1 MLAAE
6 AWASRSLLG
15 DEKRTVLEARR
26 CMGGGVVVDAAMG
39 FEDWAWA
46 KSWAREGSLG
56 WVSVEVVAGEA

>member
-1 MLAAE
+1 
-6 AWASRSLLG
+6 
-15 DEKRTVLEARR
+15 
-26 CMGGGVVVDAAMG
+26 MGGGVVVDAAMG

>member
-1 MLAAE
+1 MEAAG

-26 CMGGGVVVDAAMG
+26 SMGGGVVVDGATG
-39 FEDWAWA
+39 FDDWAWA
-46 KSWAREGSLG
+46 KSPAREGSLG